1 MGQNTGNL
9 LEGPIK
15 ALYRKY
21 LFPSISATLVTSI
34 YILADTMMIGRG
46 VGRTKKA
53 AEQVAAYNGILKLK
67 AGESCI

>member
-1 MGQNTGNL
+1 MGQNAGNL

-46 VGRTKKA
+46 VDRW
-53 AEQVAAYNGILKLK
+53 
-67 AGESCI
+67 ESPP